1 MAVMFQRMEDCERRK
16 QNKGETPQP
25 AETRQHPL
33 QTMPAPP
40 ITFPGHEEHAK
51 LRDQLGATA
60 QDCCIY
66 PRNVPLPLQHSL
78 EQGKTWLH
86 TAQALSPAPSIS
98 THSAVLTHHCRFS
111 SAFPHF
117 GPSRPTPALGTE
129 LPSDPHS
136 PARSQEHRLRS
147 SQPSCFR
154 SCTPGRDG
162 A

>member
-66 PRNVPLPLQHSL
+66 PRNVPLPLQHFRGAGQDMAAHCSGSVPCP
-78 EQGKTWLH
+78 QHQH
-86 TAQALSPAPSIS
+86 TQRCS
-98 THSAVLTHHCRFS
+98 
-111 SAFPHF
+111 
-117 GPSRPTPALGTE
+117 
-129 LPSDPHS
+129 HS
-136 PARSQEHRLRS
+136 PL
-147 SQPSCFR
+147 
-154 SCTPGRDG
+154 
-162 A
+162 